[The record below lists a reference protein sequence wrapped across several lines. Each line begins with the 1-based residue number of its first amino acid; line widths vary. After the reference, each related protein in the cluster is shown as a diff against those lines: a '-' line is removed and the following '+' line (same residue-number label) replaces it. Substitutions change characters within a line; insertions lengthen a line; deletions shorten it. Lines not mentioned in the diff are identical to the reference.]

1 MLHRKV
7 ADSHHIW
14 YKMVPDWHRNILDLL
29 IWVKKCLDRMYIWQK
44 KLLDSLRGKLS
55 ATGLWQKKVQ
65 DLGMWQKRVLD
76 LQLGHRGI

>member
-1 MLHRKV
+1 
-7 ADSHHIW
+7 
-14 YKMVPDWHRNILDLL
+14 
-29 IWVKKCLDRMYIWQK
+29 MYIWQK

-55 ATGLWQKKVQ
+55 DTELWQKKVQ